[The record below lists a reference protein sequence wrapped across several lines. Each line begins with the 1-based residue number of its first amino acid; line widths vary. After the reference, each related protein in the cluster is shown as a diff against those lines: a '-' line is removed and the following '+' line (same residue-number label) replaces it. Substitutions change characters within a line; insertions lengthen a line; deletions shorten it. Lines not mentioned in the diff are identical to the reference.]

1 MQALL
6 IRLGR
11 SGAAAFMAF
20 AIAAIAHGA
29 ICVAAMPNLPAAH
42 AAVVQA

>member
-1 MQALL
+1 MHTLL
-6 IRLGR
+6 NRLGR
-11 SGAAAFMAF
+11 TGAAAFMAF
-20 AIAAIAHGA
+20 AIAAIANGA